1 MRVPTLPLSYSGCLE
16 LTVNLHYK
24 KRLIFSKQEHQ
35 WVNCD
40 SCIFFHIHFNGLVG
54 YLHKS
59 QIQWVED
66 SKNKSLLFLS
76 FSAISGQ
83 NTSIIF
89 FRSSLCSIAVQYLSF
104 PCTVFWH
111 MLSIF
116 IPKEIAYLF
125 IFKFSHFKVIL
136 LDFLTK
142 IFLMCNHS
150 QCMLIFNIF
159 CVNLQF
165 QFWAQIYIY
174 IYSFV
179 VMIVYILTL
188 EHLLGHMFQEFGSC
202 FSLLQ
207 KKNDKRYLQTCTPSF
222 YFRIWGSTFYFQLC
236 LYSTCIKEIWKIYF
250 FVDFSL
256 PTCVYFI
263 MLVLLL
269 AFRTFRTLSFNDKDH
284 NEYCVY
290 CLFSWLFFCLHKSN
304 LSCFSL
310 APSFVY
316 HSHWYVS
323 FLQVFL

>member
-165 QFWAQIYIY
+165 QF
-174 IYSFV
+174 
-179 VMIVYILTL
+179 
-188 EHLLGHMFQEFGSC
+188 
-202 FSLLQ
+202 
-207 KKNDKRYLQTCTPSF
+207 
-222 YFRIWGSTFYFQLC
+222 
-236 LYSTCIKEIWKIYF
+236 
-250 FVDFSL
+250 
-256 PTCVYFI
+256 
-263 MLVLLL
+263 
-269 AFRTFRTLSFNDKDH
+269 
-284 NEYCVY
+284 
-290 CLFSWLFFCLHKSN
+290 
-304 LSCFSL
+304 
-310 APSFVY
+310 
-316 HSHWYVS
+316 
-323 FLQVFL
+323 